1 MRILI
6 ADDSRTSRAALG
18 DQLRAMGHV
27 VMEAHEGQQ
36 AIEMFKADEP
46 DLIVLDVDMPVMNGY
61 ETARRI
67 RSLGGDHGW
76 IPIIFLSSNIRD
88 QDVATG
94 IEAGGDDYLA
104 KPVSPI
110 VLRAKINAMQRI
122 TDMRQRL
129 VDLTEELAGM
139 NASLREESSQD
150 PLTGIPNRRC
160 FDAAFDQEWNHAT
173 RSGKPLALLLADVD
187 HFKRYNDTYGHQR
200 GDQALKAVAN
210 AMRNA
215 ARRKVDLVAR
225 YGGEEF
231 ALLLPDTPPVS
242 ALLVAG
248 RVLEGLRAM
257 RLPHEGSPAG
267 HVTMSIG
274 VCATVPQSDQDPAA
288 LVKTADRALYDAK
301 SKGRNQA
308 VLLALSQKD
317 RL

>member
-1 MRILI
+1 
-6 ADDSRTSRAALG
+6 
-18 DQLRAMGHV
+18 MGHEV
-27 VMEAHEGQQ
+27 TEAHEGLQ
-36 AIEMFKADEP
+36 AIDLFRIHEP

-67 RSLGGDHGW
+67 RALAGDHDW
-76 IPIIFLSSNIRD
+76 IPIIFLSSNVGDKDI
-88 QDVATG
+88 VTG

-104 KPVSPI
+104 KPVSPV

-129 VDLTEELAGM
+129 VDLKEQLEAH
-139 NASLREESSQD
+139 NVALREESSMD
-150 PLTGIPNRRC
+150 ALTGIPNRRS
-160 FDAAFDQEWNHAT
+160 FDAAFEQEWKHAT

-187 HFKRYNDTYGHQR
+187 HFKKYNDTYGHQR
-200 GDQALKAVAN
+200 GDECLKAVAG
-210 AMRNA
+210 AMRTA
-215 ARRKVDLVAR
+215 ARREVDVVAR

-248 RVLEGLRAM
+248 RVLEGLRGL
-257 RLPHEGSPAG
+257 RLAHEGSPGG

-274 VCATVPQSDQDPAA
+274 VCSTVPHADIAAAA

-308 VLLALSQKD
+308 VLLAMPH
-317 RL
+317 

>member
-18 DQLRAMGHV
+18 DQLRAMGHTV
-27 VMEAHEGQQ
+27 IEAHEGAQ
-36 AIEMFKADEP
+36 AIELFRADEP
-46 DLIVLDVDMPVMNGY
+46 DLVVLDVDMPVMNGY
-61 ETARRI
+61 ETAQRLRA
-67 RSLGGDHGW
+67 LGGDHGW
-76 IPIIFLSSNIRD
+76 IPIIFLSSNV
-88 QDVATG
+88 QDNDIATG

-104 KPVSPI
+104 KPVGPV

-129 VDLTEELAGM
+129 VDLTQELEGK
-139 NASLREESSQD
+139 NASLKQESSQD
-150 PLTGIPNRRC
+150 ALTGIPNRRS
-160 FDAAFDQEWNHAT
+160 FDAAFDQEWNHALRT
-173 RSGKPLALLLADVD
+173 GKPVALLLADVD
-187 HFKRYNDTYGHQR
+187 YFKRYNDTYGHQR
-200 GDQALKAVAN
+200 GDECLKAVAN
-210 AMRNA
+210 AMRSA

-231 ALLLPDTPPVS
+231 ALLLPETPPVS

-248 RVLEGLRAM
+248 RVLEALRAM
-257 RLPHEGSPAG
+257 RIPHEASPSG

-274 VCATVPQSDQDPAA
+274 VCATVPQGGQDPAE

-308 VLLALSQKD
+308 VLLASH
-317 RL
+317 